1 MAAVVQI
8 VEVLSE
14 RSQTSSYIAAQLGS
28 STEEILDILMAHPKI
43 FKSHTVWTVIPGAKL
58 PKNFKSHT
66 VWTVIPGA
74 ELPKNEKRLV
84 QHFFDKWEQN
94 SQSPSSLESDSDEV
108 R

>member
-14 RSQTSSYIAAQLGS
+14 RSQTPSYVAARLGS

-43 FKSHTVWTVIPGAKL
+43 
-58 PKNFKSHT
+58 FKSHT